1 MSAGLIGRCALAR
14 TLALARAV
22 LLWLRCPDPMPIVR
36 LFLHLGMP

>member
-1 MSAGLIGRCALAR
+1 MSAGLVGRFALAR

-22 LLWLRCPDPMPIVR
+22 LLWLRCPDPMSIVR